1 MMRSIFARLSK
12 SHYFPNWLKT
22 SAIQQGGML
31 IITSCVSIIL
41 MSSITISYVD
51 YHLDELNDEIEQKIE
66 AFMKGEAS
74 EIDDDPI
81 DEDDVITILEA
92 GFTLSGLL
100 VLILSTAVIIYTTRM
115 NQSQI
120 EGIEKV
126 LHDAAAGNLSAR
138 TNESIMENDLSRIGY
153 AIDEML
159 SQLQGAVAS
168 MNDISA
174 NIAHELKTPITRLQ
188 HNLQSLKETGN
199 YQELQKDELNIR
211 LSQAINESAR
221 LATIF
226 DALLRISQIESGHR
240 RQRFASLNITSVL
253 ATIADI
259 YTDVAE
265 DAGLSLQVH
274 NSNVPIYLLGDQELL
289 IQALANLIENA
300 LRYCPEGSQIN
311 LSCQAF
317 ESELIITVEDNG
329 QGISDSEKTRVFERL
344 YRGNKARNDEGL
356 GLGLS
361 LVKAVTELHHGHISL
376 FDCHPGLGIKITLPL
391 RG

>member
-1 MMRSIFARLSK
+1 MMRSILARLSK
-12 SHYFPNWLKT
+12 SNYFPDWLKT

-66 AFMKGEAS
+66 AFMKGEAN

-92 GFTLSGLL
+92 GFTLSGFL

-274 NSNVPIYLLGDQELL
+274 NSNVPLYLLGDQELL

-311 LSCQAF
+311 LSCQTF
-317 ESELIITVEDNG
+317 ESELIIIVEDNG
-329 QGISDSEKTRVFERL
+329 HGVNDNEKTRVFERL

-376 FDCHPGLGIKITLPL
+376 FDCHPGLGVKITLPL

>member
-1 MMRSIFARLSK
+1 
-12 SHYFPNWLKT
+12 
-22 SAIQQGGML
+22 ML

>member
-1 MMRSIFARLSK
+1 MRSIFARLSK